1 MSYGI
6 LVNNAS
12 GFTQIDGTYDNIS
25 SFSSGTVARSYV
37 TSSGSQVLNKVTFPS
52 NTPTDY
58 LLFAKPSAQT
68 TLRQI
73 TVAVYSDGFA
83 FFTPW
88 QASDNFNIDYFIG
101 VRSKDMP
108 ANNSPDHGLE
118 VYKDNGDQAYSS
130 NNPNFR
136 VSAVSFDDLN
146 STSFTPS
153 AFTVSSMSGIYTLM
167 SGKNYVGRSPQ
178 GWPSFSIIYSF
189 FQEFDY
195 TAKTITG
202 KITPVTNAAP
212 SQSGSFGGGFKTNLI
227 GTLT

>member
-6 LVNNAS
+6 EVTNAS

-25 SFSSGTVARSYV
+25 SFASGSVTRSYV
-37 TSSGSQVLNKVTFPS
+37 NASGSQILNKVSFPT

-58 LLFAKPSAQT
+58 LIFAKPTAQT
-68 TLRQI
+68 TTRQI
-73 TVAVYSDGFA
+73 TLAVYSDGFA
-83 FFTPW
+83 FFAPW
-88 QASDNFNIDYFIG
+88 QASSSFALDYFIG
-101 VRSKDMP
+101 VRSRDMP
-108 ANNSPDHGLE
+108 INTSPDYGLE
-118 VYKDNGDQAYSS
+118 VYKSNGEQAYSS
-130 NNPNFR
+130 NNANFR
-136 VSAVSFDDLN
+136 VSAVSFDDLT
-146 STSFTPS
+146 STAYSPTSFT
-153 AFTVSSMSGIYTLM
+153 VGSMSGIYTLM

-195 TAKTITG
+195 TAKTIAG

-212 SQSGSFGGGFKTNLI
+212 SQSGLFGGGFKTNLI

>member
-25 SFSSGTVARSYV
+25 SFSSGTVARSYT

-58 LLFAKPSAQT
+58 LIFAKPSAQT
-68 TLRQI
+68 NLRQI
-73 TVAVYSDGFA
+73 TLAVYSDGFA
-83 FFTPW
+83 FFAPW

-101 VRSKDMP
+101 VRSRDMP
-108 ANNSPDHGLE
+108 TNTSPDHGLN
-118 VYKDNGDQAYSS
+118 VYKANGEQAYSS
-130 NNPNFR
+130 NNSNLR
-136 VSAVSFDDLN
+136 VSAVSFDDLS
-146 STSFTPS
+146 STSTTPAS
-153 AFTVSSMSGIYTLM
+153 FTVGSMSGIYTLM

-178 GWPSFSIIYSF
+178 GYPNFSVIYSF
-189 FQEFDY
+189 FQEFNF

-212 SQSGSFGGGFKTNLI
+212 SPSGSFGGGFKTNLI
-227 GTLT
+227 GILT